1 MKISD
6 LDLNSQ
12 SINFL
17 QSEGLS
23 ELYPP
28 QAECIEKGLFDEKK
42 NFLISIHTAS
52 GKTLIAMLDIL

>member
-1 MKISD
+1 MKIND

-28 QAECIEKGLFDEKK
+28 QAECVKKGLFDEKK
-42 NFLISIHTAS
+42 NFLI
-52 GKTLIAMLDIL
+52 